1 MTNDLLAFVLALQH
15 FEIPKDLQQLAN
27 NCKARNWRN
36 IKSIIEDTLMQY
48 PKLKGFYQSI
58 YSQLQQLNNEQL
70 NQLLPNAQKLEQFK
84 PKRLETLGRT
94 PAISSE
100 KNNEVE
106 NLVVEIAI
114 IILQHDKPS
123 EMSKEILPNNPI
135 SKDNQ
140 KS

>member
-27 NCKARNWRN
+27 NCKSRNWRN
-36 IKSIIEDTLMQY
+36 IKSTIENTLMQY
-48 PKLKGFYQSI
+48 PELKGFYQTN

-84 PKRLETLGRT
+84 PKRLKILGRT
-94 PAISSE
+94 PTLPSE
-100 KNNEVE
+100 KSNEIE

-114 IILQHDKPS
+114 IILQHENPS
-123 EMSKEILPNNPI
+123 QMSKEILPNNPI